1 LKVGENLRDAN
12 GRLSW
17 EEHDVLSHHILKF
30 EELRSSIM
38 DSSPPTIYRTY
49 RERFRYRRLRQDSN
63 DPHMDRD
70 EDVDKGPR
78 ILFGIMNF
86 GESIRTASFAKK
98 IPKLRRA
105 ITAQVEFMTAY
116 NVPLKIRIPFSLE
129 FYHVVADHSTRSNQ
143 DRIQDSQQRTEC
155 SQKQMTSAQ
164 ERLEE
169 SQSRIEVQLKEILGS
184 RRQGIP
190 FMRNSLDASSPEG
203 HQTWMNLGR
212 TLREEGITPRM
223 IKKNQNLLIRAMK
236 DTLCN
241 KASPSGS
248 LN

>member
-1 LKVGENLRDAN
+1 
-12 GRLSW
+12 
-17 EEHDVLSHHILKF
+17 
-30 EELRSSIM
+30 
-38 DSSPPTIYRTY
+38 
-49 RERFRYRRLRQDSN
+49 
-63 DPHMDRD
+63 
-70 EDVDKGPR
+70 
-78 ILFGIMNF
+78 
-86 GESIRTASFAKK
+86 
-98 IPKLRRA
+98 
-105 ITAQVEFMTAY
+105 
-116 NVPLKIRIPFSLE
+116 
-129 FYHVVADHSTRSNQ
+129 
-143 DRIQDSQQRTEC
+143 
-155 SQKQMTSAQ
+155 MTSAQ

-169 SQSRIEVQLKEILGS
+169 SQSRIEVQLKAILGS
-184 RRQGIP
+184 QRRQGTP